1 MLNKEIINPKS
12 IVVIGASNNIHTPGG
27 SVLKN
32 LIAHH
37 FKGELFAVNPKET
50 EVQGVK
56 CYQNVTEIP
65 SVDLAIIA
73 IAAKFTL
80 ETVQILTQ
88 QKNTKGFIIF
98 SAGFGEKDEEG
109 KKLENQIIGEINAV
123 GGTLLGPNNIGLIN
137 QHYAGVFTTPIPK
150 LNPKGVDF
158 ISGSGAT
165 AVFIMEAA
173 IATGLTFSSVYSVG
187 NSAQIGVE
195 EVLEHLD
202 ETFENGKSSEVKL
215 LYIESIENPQKL
227 LKHAASLIAKGCK
240 IAAIKAGSS
249 SAGSRAASSHTG
261 ALANSDVAVDALFK
275 KAGIVR
281 CFGRNELITVAGI
294 FMHPELKGKN
304 IAIITHAGGPA
315 VMLTDALSKN
325 GLNVPEIKG
334 KESEELL
341 EKLFLGSSVS
351 NPIDFLATGNAA
363 QLETIIDYCEDKFS
377 NIDAM
382 VVIFGSPGLF
392 EVYDVYDVLD
402 KKMRECKKPIFPV
415 LPSVVNVKKEID
427 YFISK
432 GNINFPDEVLFGNAL
447 AKINKT
453 AKPIAS
459 KIPKTAIDL
468 VVIRKI
474 IKEATNGYL
483 EPQQVKEL
491 LTAAKIPIVIETI
504 CTDIKSCITEAKKMG
519 FPVVMKVVGPIHK
532 SDVGGIVL
540 NIKSVEKL
548 TESFEKIMQI
558 NGAKAVLLQP
568 MKKGIELFIGAKKE
582 DDFGHMVLCGLGGIY
597 IEILKDINVS
607 LAPVSKIEASEM
619 IQNLKSYKIIQ
630 GIRNQEGVN
639 ENLFAEII
647 VKVSNLLMAAPEIA
661 ELDLNPL
668 LGNSTEIFA
677 VDARISIEKNN

>member
-1 MLNKEIINPKS
+1 MLNKELLNPKS

-32 LIAHH
+32 LIAHN
-37 FKGELFAVNPKET
+37 FEGELFAVNPKET
-50 EVQGVK
+50 EVQGQK
-56 CYQNVTEIP
+56 CYQNVAEIP

-98 SAGFGEKDEEG
+98 SAGFGEKDDEG
-109 KKLENQIIGEINAV
+109 KKLEEQIVAEINTA

-137 QHYAGVFTTPIPK
+137 QHYAGAFTSPIPK

-173 IATGLTFSSVYSVG
+173 MATGLTFSSVYSVG

-304 IAIITHAGGPA
+304 IAVITHAGGPA

-415 LPSVVNVKKEID
+415 LPSVVNVKKEIN

-447 AKINKT
+447 AKIYKT
-453 AKPIAS
+453 AKPIATKIS
-459 KIPKTAIDL
+459 KTVIDL
-468 VVIRKI
+468 EAIRTI

-504 CTDIKSCITEAKKMG
+504 CTDINSCIVEAKKMG

-540 NIKSVEKL
+540 NINSVEKL
-548 TESFEKIMQI
+548 TASFEKIMQI

-597 IEILKDINVS
+597 IEVLKDINVS
-607 LAPVSKIEASEM
+607 LAPVSKTEASEM

-639 ENLFAEII
+639 ESLFAEII
-647 VKVSNLLMAAPEIA
+647 VKVSDLLMAAPEIA

>member
-1 MLNKEIINPKS
+1 MLNKELLNPKS

-32 LIAHH
+32 LIAHN

-50 EVQGVK
+50 EVQGLK
-56 CYQNVTEIP
+56 CYQNVVEIP
-65 SVDLAIIA
+65 QVDLAIIA

-80 ETVQILTQ
+80 ETIQILTQ

-98 SAGFGEKDEEG
+98 SAGFGEKDAEG
-109 KKLENQIIGEINAV
+109 KKLEEQIVQEISVA

-137 QHYAGVFTTPIPK
+137 TNYAGVFTTPIPK

-173 IATGLTFSSVYSVG
+173 MSTGLTFSSVYSVG

-215 LYIESIENPQKL
+215 LYIESIENPRKL

-281 CFGRNELITVAGI
+281 CYGRNELIAVAGI
-294 FMHPELKGKN
+294 FMHQELKGKN

-325 GLNVPEIKG
+325 GLNVPEITG
-334 KESEELL
+334 KTSEALL
-341 EKLFLGSSVS
+341 NKLFLGSSVS
-351 NPIDFLATGNAA
+351 NPIDFLATGNAE
-363 QLETIIDYCEDKFS
+363 QLETIIDYCENEFS
-377 NIDAM
+377 EIDAM

-402 KKMRECKKPIFPV
+402 KKMSECKKPIFPV

-447 AKINKT
+447 AKIYKTEKPISVKT
-453 AKPIAS
+453 APTS
-459 KIPKTAIDL
+459 LDLTAI
-468 VVIRKI
+468 RNI
-474 IKEATNGYL
+474 INTAENGYL
-483 EPQQVKEL
+483 EPQRVKEL
-491 LTAAKIPIVIETI
+491 LLAAKIPLVSEAV
-504 CTDIKSCITEAKKMG
+504 CITKKACLSEALKLG
-519 FPVVMKVVGPIHK
+519 FPVVMKIVGPIHK

-540 NIKSVEKL
+540 NINSTEKL
-548 TESFEKIMQI
+548 AASYDEIMKIA
-558 NGAKAVLLQP
+558 GAKAVLIQP
-568 MKKGIELFIGAKKE
+568 MKKGMELFIGAKKE
-582 DDFGHMVLCGLGGIY
+582 GNFGHMVLCGLGGIY
-597 IEILKDINVS
+597 IEVLKDINVA
-607 LAPVSKIEASEM
+607 LAPVSKMEATEM

-630 GIRNQEGVN
+630 GVRNQEGVN
-639 ENLFAEII
+639 EKLFAEII
-647 VKVSNLLMAAPEIA
+647 VKISDLLMAAPEIA

-668 LGNSTEIFA
+668 FGNAKEIFA
-677 VDARISIEKNN
+677 VDARVCIEKNT